1 MRPRRLHRPVDAMRI
16 TILRPDEPKPPAATV
31 QLAARRPLPDRPV
44 IGLIANGKPLA
55 KELLDALAAEI
66 GASLGREVDIERL
79 AKPSAASVISAEEA
93 NVMAVRA
100 HVVIS
105 GVGD

>member
-1 MRPRRLHRPVDAMRI
+1 MKI
-16 TILRPDEPKPPAATV
+16 TVLRPDEPKPPATTV
-31 QLAARRPLPDRPV
+31 QLAPRRPLPDRPV

-55 KELLDALAAEI
+55 KELLDALATEI
-66 GASLGREVDIERL
+66 GTRLGREVEIERL

-93 NVMAVRA
+93 KVMAVRA

>member
-1 MRPRRLHRPVDAMRI
+1 MRI
-16 TILRPDEPKPPAATV
+16 TVLRPDEPQPASASV
-31 QLAARRPLPDRPV
+31 ELAPRRPLPDRPV
-44 IGLIANGKPLA
+44 IGLISNGKPLA
-55 KELLDALAAEI
+55 KELLDALAAGI
-66 GASLGREVDIERL
+66 GEQLGREVDAERL
-79 AKPSAASVISAEEA
+79 AKPSAALVIGAEEA